1 MGKTSII
8 EWENEIRSLV
18 IAKGE
23 KEDTP
28 GSYRMW
34 VSNLN
39 GVVNFN
45 GHTDILSVLVDTDG
59 NVLAHVNTPDDM
71 SSTFE
76 YLDSLPYKVVKEILN
91 QARHISSQN
100 Q

>member
-1 MGKTSII
+1 MEKTNIL
-8 EWENEIRSLV
+8 EWENLIRQAV

-28 GSYRMW
+28 GSYRFW
-34 VSNLN
+34 LGDLN
-39 GVVNFN
+39 GVVDFN

-59 NVLAHVNTPDDM
+59 NVMAHVNTPDDM

-76 YLDSLPYKVVKEILN
+76 PLDSLPYKVVKSILEQVTGEN
-91 QARHISSQN
+91 
-100 Q
+100 

>member
-1 MGKTSII
+1 MEKKNITELES
-8 EWENEIRSLV
+8 EIRAIV

-34 VSNLN
+34 VNNLN
-39 GVVNFN
+39 GVVDFN
-45 GHTDILSVLVDTDG
+45 GHTDILSVLIDTDG

-76 YLDSLPYKVVKEILN
+76 YMDSLPDEIIEEILN
-91 QARHISSQN
+91 QVKAQ
-100 Q
+100 

>member
-1 MGKTSII
+1 MEKKNIT
-8 EWENEIRSLV
+8 EWKDQIRDIV

-28 GSYRMW
+28 GSFRMW
-34 VSNLN
+34 VNNLN
-39 GVVNFN
+39 GVVDFN
-45 GHTDILSVLVDTDG
+45 GHTDILSVLIDTDG

-76 YLDSLPYKVVKEILN
+76 YMDSLPDEIIEEILN
-91 QARHISSQN
+91 QVKAQ
-100 Q
+100 